1 MNDVKCLLASN
12 LFSKAAKDPK
22 ARTAADASKLYYLG
36 RIHGRLNATQLKA
49 ELLAQQ
55 KSDQSE
61 KCRGDHEWLRE
72 ADGKRDQDDP
82 GRHPTACSEEIGT
95 VAVRSNRNSRRLAPV
110 IALLLAACSGGSD
123 DIAQISAEDLWQ
135 KFYEDGD
142 RARERFGDRPLLIEG
157 TADSYSAAGSE
168 TPTLWL
174 RVPAGTAPAYLKGPV
189 PLERRQ
195 AGERVKLL
203 CDRVEVSGGTLHFQ
217 GCVRD
222 LR

>member
-1 MNDVKCLLASN
+1 M
-12 LFSKAAKDPK
+12 
-22 ARTAADASKLYYLG
+22 G
-36 RIHGRLNATQLKA
+36 
-49 ELLAQQ
+49 
-55 KSDQSE
+55 
-61 KCRGDHEWLRE
+61 
-72 ADGKRDQDDP
+72 
-82 GRHPTACSEEIGT
+82 
-95 VAVRSNRNSRRLAPV
+95 SNRNSRRLAPA
-110 IALLLAACSGGSD
+110 IALLLAACSGGSND
-123 DIAQISAEDLWQ
+123 VAQISAEDLWQ

-142 RARERFGDRPLLIEG
+142 RARERFGNRPLRIDG

-203 CDRVEVSGGTLHFQ
+203 CDRVEVTGGTLHFQ
-217 GCVRD
+217 GCLRD

>member
-1 MNDVKCLLASN
+1 
-12 LFSKAAKDPK
+12 
-22 ARTAADASKLYYLG
+22 
-36 RIHGRLNATQLKA
+36 
-49 ELLAQQ
+49 
-55 KSDQSE
+55 
-61 KCRGDHEWLRE
+61 
-72 ADGKRDQDDP
+72 
-82 GRHPTACSEEIGT
+82 
-95 VAVRSNRNSRRLAPV
+95 VRSTRKSLRLAPV
-110 IALLLAACSGGSD
+110 IALLLAGCSGGSD
-123 DIAQISAEDLWQ
+123 DIAHISAEDLWQ

-174 RVPAGTAPAYLKGPV
+174 KVPAGTAPAYLNGPV

>member
-1 MNDVKCLLASN
+1 VWSTRNCL
-12 LFSKAAKDPK
+12 
-22 ARTAADASKLYYLG
+22 G
-36 RIHGRLNATQLKA
+36 
-49 ELLAQQ
+49 
-55 KSDQSE
+55 
-61 KCRGDHEWLRE
+61 
-72 ADGKRDQDDP
+72 
-82 GRHPTACSEEIGT
+82 
-95 VAVRSNRNSRRLAPV
+95 LAPV
-110 IALLLAACSGGSD
+110 IALLLAACSGGSGD
-123 DIAQISAEDLWQ
+123 VAQVSAEDLWQ

-142 RARERFGDRPLLIEG
+142 RARERFGNRPLLIEG

-174 RVPAGTAPAYLKGPV
+174 KVPAGTAPAYLKGPV
-189 PLERRQ
+189 PLERRK

>member
-1 MNDVKCLLASN
+1 M
-12 LFSKAAKDPK
+12 
-22 ARTAADASKLYYLG
+22 
-36 RIHGRLNATQLKA
+36 
-49 ELLAQQ
+49 
-55 KSDQSE
+55 
-61 KCRGDHEWLRE
+61 
-72 ADGKRDQDDP
+72 
-82 GRHPTACSEEIGT
+82 
-95 VAVRSNRNSRRLAPV
+95 RSNRNSGRLAPA
-110 IALLLAACSGGSD
+110 IALLLASCSGGSD
-123 DIAQISAEDLWQ
+123 DVAQISAEDLWQ

-174 RVPAGTAPAYLKGPV
+174 KVPAGTAPAYLKGPV

-203 CDRVEVSGGTLHFQ
+203 CDRVEVTGGTLHFQ
-217 GCVRD
+217 GCLRD